1 MRTLLP
7 HLMLAAALLAALP
20 AAAQS
25 AAKPGLPP
33 GPLGGSFTSSG
44 EYHVSSSS
52 NEHGSAL
59 WVVDSVQHTV
69 TLCEKVDTAKEF
81 TCSKKLLP

>member
-7 HLMLAAALLAALP
+7 HLMLAAAMLAALP

-25 AAKPGLPP
+25 AAKPALPP
-33 GPLGGSFTSSG
+33 GPIGGSFTSSG